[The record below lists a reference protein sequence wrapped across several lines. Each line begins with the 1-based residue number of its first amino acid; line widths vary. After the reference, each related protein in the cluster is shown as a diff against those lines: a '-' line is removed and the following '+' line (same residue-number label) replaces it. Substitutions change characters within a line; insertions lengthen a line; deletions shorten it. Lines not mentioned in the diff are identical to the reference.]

1 MKDTISKLN
10 RLSTSFLLEQGNQLT
25 YNKCMKGEPNRMSNK
40 EIVRI
45 AFDKVCL
52 AISELET
59 AKTRLAD
66 LHYVAEEVEIS
77 QEILNRVSAAI
88 EPSSDAHE
96 VVYSRSIKAQGA
108 LRERLSNENR
118 QTITSCLGTAYNAT
132 SDAFSTIRGV

>member
-1 MKDTISKLN
+1 MAS
-10 RLSTSFLLEQGNQLT
+10 
-25 YNKCMKGEPNRMSNK
+25 
-40 EIVRI
+40 
-45 AFDKVCL
+45 
-52 AISELET
+52 
-59 AKTRLAD
+59 
-66 LHYVAEEVEIS
+66 
-77 QEILNRVSAAI
+77 